1 MLSKFKNWFDRWGRI
16 TPHSSLYDR
25 ALFLLFIILLF
36 IGFVAV
42 TTASFPVAAKLYDDP
57 LYFTIR
63 DAVYIV
69 TGLACF
75 FLCCRFRPKNGK
87 MESLALFVGIVVA
100 DCGADCR

>member
-36 IGFVAV
+36 IVFVAV
-42 TTASFPVAAKLYDDP
+42 TTSSFPVAAKLYDDP

-75 FLCCRFRPKNGK
+75 FFVLQIPTEKWEK
-87 MESLALFVGIVVA
+87 WSYWLYLLALLSLIVV
-100 DCGADCR
+100 